1 MDTVIVLTDAAV
13 SRIKNL
19 QNQRGTTAPLR
30 VGIKKGGC
38 SGLSYVMEF
47 AEQLQTEDT
56 TYETNGV
63 KIAINA
69 VDLPQLQGLELDYAE
84 DLMGGGFRFRNP
96 NAVKSCSCG
105 TSFATPK
112 DLGAPVACS

>member
-1 MDTVIVLTDAAV
+1 MITLTATAINRV
-13 SRIKNL
+13 HAL
-19 QNQRGTTAPLR
+19 QTQKATTAPLK

-47 AEQLQTEDT
+47 AEQLQSGDVEYDC
-56 TYETNGV
+56 NGV
-63 KIAINA
+63 KIVVNKENL
-69 VDLPQLQGLELDYAE
+69 VHLQGLELDYTE

-105 TSFATPK
+105 TSFATPV
-112 DLGAPVACS
+112 DRGAPVSCS

>member
-1 MDTVIVLTDAAV
+1 MIVLTEAAI
-13 SRIKNL
+13 SRVKGL
-19 QNQRGTTAPLR
+19 QNQKNTEAPLK

-47 AEQLQTEDT
+47 AEQLQSTDTEYDC
-56 TYETNGV
+56 NGV
-63 KIAINA
+63 KIVIGNE
-69 VDLPQLQGLELDYAE
+69 DLPQLKGLELDYTE

-96 NAVKSCSCG
+96 NASKSCSCG

-112 DLGAPVACS
+112 EVGEAVSCS

>member
-1 MDTVIVLTDAAV
+1 MITLTDSAINRVKA
-13 SRIKNL
+13 L
-19 QNQRGTTAPLR
+19 QTQRSTSAPLK

-47 AEQLQTEDT
+47 AEQLQAGDQEYDC
-56 TYETNGV
+56 NGV
-63 KIAINA
+63 KIVVN
-69 VDLPQLQGLELDYAE
+69 DENLLQLQGLELDYTE

-105 TSFATPK
+105 TSFATPVDK
-112 DLGAPVACS
+112 GTPVSCS